1 MSTLRRLLLISA
13 LFYVAHPVTV
23 AAQTFEG
30 TVRQRTAMVPPAAL
44 SRWIAADVPFATIAQ
59 RVFAAPI
66 DSLLPPGEVERMRS
80 PDGSMVMEQVWHF
93 KDGKMRM
100 DMQIPGMPAEM
111 GFFSI
116 MDPQRGEIVM
126 VMPMLK
132 QVMRLPNA
140 QLDSMQRHN
149 TNQAR
154 KLGVS
159 ASMQPRRIG
168 TQIINGMQ
176 AVGYEMHDTAFVARL
191 WMAEE
196 LRDVGEALRSVAERM
211 RGMAGTGAPGMMD
224 DPMSLIGQPGLPLR
238 IQSLMRVSP
247 EQAQTM
253 GPGYMYTVMEVVS
266 IERKTLSDTLFRVP
280 QDYTEMK
287 RPQLPQQSPPRP

>member
-1 MSTLRRLLLISA
+1 MSILCRLLLFSV
-13 LFYVAHPVTV
+13 LFYAALPAAV
-23 AAQTFEG
+23 AAQAFEG
-30 TVRQRTAMVPPAAL
+30 TVRQRIGMVPPQALKRWVSTDTSLAAVAE
-44 SRWIAADVPFATIAQ
+44 RAFAIPT
-59 RVFAAPI
+59 
-66 DSLLPPGEVERMRS
+66 DSISARGAVARMRL
-80 PDGSMVMEQVWHF
+80 PDSGMVMEQVWHF
-93 KDGKMRM
+93 KDGKLRM
-100 DMQIPGMPAEM
+100 EMQMPGMPAEM

-116 MDPQRGEIVM
+116 MDPQRGEVVE

-132 QVMRLPNA
+132 QTMRWPIA

-154 KLGVS
+154 RLGMS

-176 AVGYEMHDTAFVARL
+176 AVGYEMRDTAFVARF

-196 LRDVGEALRSVAERM
+196 LRDVGESLRSVTERM
-211 RGMAGTGAPGMMD
+211 SGMAGTGAPGMMD
-224 DPMSLIGQPGLPLR
+224 DPLSLIGQPGLPLR

-287 RPQLPQQSPPRP
+287 RPPAPTRPRS